1 MVMIMSLTLT
11 VMGHGKILGEGG
23 QDHTFHLKDFPGP
36 SGGAPECSTQPAGWW
51 LQCLHTCGL
60 STLNTQDLS
69 ASHEQVMS
77 PSKVEEIP
85 QKVFLHTKRAVWHQ
99 GEDGSIVPRTSMS
112 LPCLVTSMS
121 SS

>member
-1 MVMIMSLTLT
+1 MVMIMSVTLM
-11 VMGHGKILGEGG
+11 VKGHEKILGEGG
-23 QDHTFHLKDFPGP
+23 QDHTSHLKDFPGP

-51 LQCLHTCGL
+51 LQHLHTCGL

-85 QKVFLHTKRAVWHQ
+85 QKVFLHTFQDRYKLDYR
-99 GEDGSIVPRTSMS
+99 R
-112 LPCLVTSMS
+112 
-121 SS
+121 